1 MISQNIQTALNQQ
14 INAEFASSYT
24 YLSMSAYCELHHFD
38 GAAKWLRRQSREENA
53 HGMRLFDFLL
63 ARDCPVD
70 LQVVPQ
76 PPMEY
81 DSLVALFEMVLEQ
94 EEAVSHRIHK
104 LYEMA
109 FDEKAFATLVELQWF
124 ISEQVGEERVARK
137 IVDKLHM
144 IKGDPVALL
153 EIDREL
159 GTRNAA

>member
-24 YLSMSAYCELHHFD
+24 YLSMSAFCELRHFQ
-38 GAAKWLRRQSREENA
+38 GAAKWLRQQSREEHE

-63 ARDCPVD
+63 ARNCPVD

-76 PPMEY
+76 PPLEY
-81 DSLVALFEMVLEQ
+81 NSLLTLFQTALEQ
-94 EEAVSHRIHK
+94 EQEVSGRIHK

-124 ISEQVGEERVARK
+124 ISEQVGEERAAREIVA
-137 IVDKLHM
+137 KLKM
-144 IKGDPVALL
+144 IRDDPAALL
-153 EIDREL
+153 EVDREL
-159 GTRNAA
+159 GKRGAA